1 MLRVVMRLVQ
11 HIVAEADAEDEIA
24 VHRWI
29 IEQAQRHGLDANE
42 VEAAIDN
49 LIEAGSLIEIG
60 DGEYIMGDE

>member
-24 VHRWI
+24 AHRWI
-29 IEQAQRHGLDANE
+29 IEQAQRHGLETNE
-42 VEAAIDN
+42 VEAAIEN
-49 LIEAGSLIEIG
+49 LIGAGSLIEIG